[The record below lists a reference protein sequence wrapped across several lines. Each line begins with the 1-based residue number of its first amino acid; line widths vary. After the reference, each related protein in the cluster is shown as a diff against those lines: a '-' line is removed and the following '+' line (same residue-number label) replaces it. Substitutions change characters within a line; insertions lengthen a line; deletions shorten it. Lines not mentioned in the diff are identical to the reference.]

1 VALAGDLLRFMN
13 FTSSPDLVALLPVP
27 LQFTFNDFVR
37 DTLPAQLGLATT
49 DISETI
55 TRLSAG
61 SIVVDFN
68 PPHTLL
74 EQSAPVTLPFLAT
87 PPIIEALSLLS
98 LLPALTLRS
107 MPKL

>member
-27 LQFTFNDFVR
+27 PALQFTFNDFVR

-87 PPIIEALSLLS
+87 PPIIEALSSLS
-98 LLPALTLRS
+98 MDIPA
-107 MPKL
+107 PC